1 MSRTWAAEA
10 VAVSVAVAVAVAA
23 WSWASELAGLLLVE
37 LRMARRAIGP
47 RPETG
52 TETETETA
60 RLARVES
67 NIFVVIQP
75 V

>member
-1 MSRTWAAEA
+1 MSHTWAAEA
-10 VAVSVAVAVAVAA
+10 VAVAVAA
-23 WSWASELAGLLLVE
+23 AAWNWALELAGLLLVG

-52 TETETETA
+52 TETETA

-67 NIFVVIQP
+67 NIVVVIQP